1 MQPEFHN
8 KPGSSAHAWITD
20 SAPES
25 IERQHDRSRNRFS
38 GTPLKKCARIGRPG
52 GRQAAGGQ
60 AGGQKPCAPVMAD
73 GPTQS
78 EAVRS
83 SIPPYS
89 AIGTKS
95 CRDRC
100 ARGRNRRAVLFAG
113 VKTVR
118 HEGHSFPYSGPPLHS
133 AGPCIRISAPES
145 AEFRSAWLLNRSAD
159 RFTELC

>member
-38 GTPLKKCARIGRPG
+38 GTRLKKCARIGRPG

-83 SIPPYS
+83 SIPPHS
-89 AIGTKS
+89 AVGTKS
-95 CRDRC
+95 SRALVADAVEQSFLGALKHC
-100 ARGRNRRAVLFAG
+100 ANG
-113 VKTVR
+113 VIVFPIL
-118 HEGHSFPYSGPPLHS
+118 GHLSTRPGHASGFQRQNQQNFDLP
-133 AGPCIRISAPES
+133 GC
-145 AEFRSAWLLNRSAD
+145 
-159 RFTELC
+159 